1 MKQNKGVGVGGK
13 LKEKKTKIREQHRG
27 GTEKKYKRRKKP
39 NQGSN
44 CICQERKLKRQSGKL
59 KK

>member
-1 MKQNKGVGVGGK
+1 MNQNKGGCSRGSG
-13 LKEKKTKIREQHRG
+13 EEKTKETSWG
-27 GTEKKYKRRKKP
+27 YKNKKKKKKP